1 MNGYEAALRVLVQV
15 EPLLPLLLIVAVPTL
30 IALPVLLLASR
41 GLWVDRRAFH
51 WLGLFLGLKGWDCV
65 RLSGA
70 WVKLLLLLAYLA
82 AFQKLSAAH
91 YLLFLIAG
99 LAYCLSPRD
108 LARIPGRVLWLL
120 LELVA
125 LVSCNL
131 LCGYIREV
139 NGAALIV
146 AAYALM
152 AAFTALFGAY
162 LFLTELN
169 DISAGRHTKLEYE
182 WQENPEN

>member
-65 RLSGA
+65 RLAGA
-70 WVKLLLLLAYLA
+70 WVKLLLLLAYLIF
-82 AFQKLSAAH
+82 FQKLSAAN
-91 YLLFLIAG
+91 YLLVLIPG
-99 LAYCLSPRD
+99 IVYCGSARD
-108 LARIPGRVLWLL
+108 LARIPGRLVWFF

-125 LVSCNL
+125 LMSCNL
-131 LCGYIREV
+131 LCGYIRDV
-139 NGAALIV
+139 NGAALVV
-146 AAYALM
+146 AAYVLM
-152 AAFTALFGAY
+152 AAFTALFGVY

-169 DISAGRHTKLEYE
+169 DISAGRRTKLEYE